1 MQHPITTAHI
11 VSVLRKTLRRLEQ
24 TDSFR
29 HDDPALIHLKRQ
41 LVLAIAE
48 LEIQKDLKIAV
59 EPTEPVHLVRVRKP
73 SEPDGSPVLE
83 LCSKEK

>member
-1 MQHPITTAHI
+1 MQHPFTTAHI

-24 TDSFR
+24 NDSFR
-29 HDDPALIHLKRQ
+29 HDDPALIQLKRQ

-48 LEIQKDLKIAV
+48 LAMQRDLKLAV
-59 EPTEPVHLVRVRKP
+59 EPADPVHLIRVRKP